1 MNNIY
6 RCFISENN
14 LLIMSSISHRS
25 VIIVLLLTIL
35 VFVESNPIEFNAK
48 EESLSKSLVRQRRQ
62 VTVPQLVNALG
73 IFLG

>member
-6 RCFISENN
+6 RCFISEDN
-14 LLIMSSISHRS
+14 LLIMSIISHRS

-35 VFVESNPIEFNAK
+35 VFVESNSNEFNAK
-48 EESLSKSLVRQRRQ
+48 EESHLKSLVRQSRQ
-62 VTVPQLVNALG
+62 VTVPQLVNALR